1 MVIIMRATLCAL
13 VGSIHPSDEVEGLPL
28 LLLDT
33 KDISTSFH
41 SRHDVAKEDQA
52 PTGKTI
58 KMRSLASL
66 LTLQEQDL
74 YVVHGVLC
82 TCASRAF
89 CALCACGL
97 YALCAP
103 VCRGDR
109 RCPRFCVCSLEGTFL
124 CSGCSM

>member
-33 KDISTSFH
+33 KEISTSFH

-74 YVVHGVLC
+74 YVVHGVTVALYL
-82 TCASRAF
+82 RF
-89 CALCACGL
+89 VWLGALCACVFVCSVCVGVSWCSSL
-97 YALCAP
+97 PTILCA
-103 VCRGDR
+103 
-109 RCPRFCVCSLEGTFL
+109 L
-124 CSGCSM
+124 